1 MLSYSQ
7 NDYLLGGNK
16 FAKKL
21 WWCVSVGY
29 FKTFGVVLHLN
40 SDWLR
45 AYSQYTKACE
55 IYMITGY
62 LHQVLGY
69 HVEVKV

>member
-1 MLSYSQ
+1 M
-7 NDYLLGGNK
+7 
-16 FAKKL
+16 
-21 WWCVSVGY
+21 GY

-69 HVEVKV
+69 HVEFKV